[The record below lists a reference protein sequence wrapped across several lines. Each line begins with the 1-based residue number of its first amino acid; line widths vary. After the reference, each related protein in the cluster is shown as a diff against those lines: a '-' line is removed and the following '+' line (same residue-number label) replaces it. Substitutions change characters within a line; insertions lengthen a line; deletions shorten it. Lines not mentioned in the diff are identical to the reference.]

1 MNNVTDKTPQ
11 KKSNVTRQRILEA
24 ATKIFS
30 KKSYNAASIRMIATR
45 GGFDHGI
52 IRYYYPSKAS
62 LFTAVSKKVCTEI
75 FNEIPNWYDE
85 IKPEMSIS
93 EGFTA
98 YIDKFIDYVFEN
110 PDAFK
115 IIMQNISSDGKN
127 ESAPGYEEMLDLLAS
142 SRRFFEENIRM
153 TATPDEIGM
162 FINCFNTIVFNYVG
176 SSSSQAR
183 LIDMEPDSPEYQRWV
198 KETLT
203 YMFLPRL
210 IEMAGN

>member
-1 MNNVTDKTPQ
+1 MNNDTNKTPQ

-24 ATKIFS
+24 ATKVFA
-30 KKSYNAASIRMIATR
+30 KKSYLAASIRMIANK

-75 FNEIPNWYDE
+75 FNEIPKWYAE
-85 IKPEMSIS
+85 IEPDMSIS
-93 EGFTA
+93 KGFTV
-98 YIDKFIDYVFEN
+98 YIDKFIDYIFKN

-127 ESAPGYEEMLDLLAS
+127 ESAPGYEEMIDLLAS
-142 SRRFFEENIRM
+142 SRRFFEENIKI
-153 TATPDEIGM
+153 TASSEEIGM

-183 LIDMEPDSPEYQRWV
+183 LIEMDPDSAEYQQWV
-198 KETLT
+198 KDTLT
-203 YMFLPRL
+203 FMFLPRL
-210 IEMAGN
+210 LEMTDK